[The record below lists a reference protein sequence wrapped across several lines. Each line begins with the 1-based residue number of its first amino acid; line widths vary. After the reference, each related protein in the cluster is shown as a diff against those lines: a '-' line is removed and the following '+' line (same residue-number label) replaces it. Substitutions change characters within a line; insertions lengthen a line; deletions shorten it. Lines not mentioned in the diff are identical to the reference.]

1 MSKWQ
6 LVLAISLVNLAAC
19 QPVAEE
25 QNYSGISF
33 EVSFSAALTEENQD
47 GRLLLMLSTLDD
59 SEPRFHVD
67 NFRSGI
73 CPKFRQEPTTRRHC

>member
-67 NFRSGI
+67 
-73 CPKFRQEPTTRRHC
+73 KTTRQTRSSYLA